1 MDKSIKSETYC
12 EINYEKNGHILYMK
26 FIGDM
31 KDSEYKDIWR
41 TSVQN
46 AFELGIEKIIIDQ
59 SEIGDVPF
67 LARAWVITSLY
78 KRIKREL
85 SPDLAV
91 SVLSS
96 SNSVHKS
103 GMQYLV
109 KAFRKISG
117 FAIDFHP
124 TYEEATTWLNKI
136 RN

>member
-1 MDKSIKSETYC
+1 MNKVIKTEAYC
-12 EINYEKNGHILYMK
+12 NIEYDKNGHIIYMQ
-26 FIGDM
+26 FIGNM
-31 KDSEYKDIWR
+31 KEAEYKDIWR
-41 TSVQN
+41 TSVQS
-46 AFELGIEKIIIDQ
+46 AFELGIEKIVIDQ

-124 TYEEATTWLNKI
+124 TYDEATSWLNEI
-136 RN
+136 RS

>member
-1 MDKSIKSETYC
+1 MNRLIKSENYC
-12 EINYEKNGHILYMK
+12 EIEYDKNGHILYMK
-26 FIGDM
+26 FVGDM
-31 KDSEYKDIWR
+31 NDSEYKDIWR

-46 AFELGIEKIIIDQ
+46 AFEFGIEKIIIDQ

-67 LARAWVITSLY
+67 LARAWVVTSLY

-85 SPDLAV
+85 SPDLAI

-109 KAFRKISG
+109 KAFKKISG
-117 FAIDFHP
+117 FAIEFHP
-124 TYEEATTWLNKI
+124 TYDEATTWLNKI
-136 RN
+136 RK

>member
-1 MDKSIKSETYC
+1 MNKSVKTEAYCDIRYDKS
-12 EINYEKNGHILYMK
+12 GHILYIK

-31 KDSEYKDIWR
+31 KESEYKDVWR
-41 TSVQN
+41 TGVQN
-46 AFELGIEKIIIDQ
+46 AFDLGVEKIIIDQ
-59 SEIGDVPF
+59 SEIGDVQF

-78 KRIKREL
+78 KKIKREL

-124 TYEEATTWLNKI
+124 TYEESTAWLNTI
-136 RN
+136 RS